1 MIETITIFDVSV
13 YSGYSYIGHCKEFLW
28 NVKSRQSGDF
38 IFKGLVCEY
47 DFEEMMLRKDLFL
60 RTHENQEYVLED
72 FVITDVSQIGRLQG
86 SAKSI
91 KILDSSFPAIKAF
104 IEDEKIVLSKE
115 TQLEAFKAVSDV
127 VHQVKNDAVING
139 EQTRAVMR
147 TLVDEVLQ
155 APDAI
160 MNLMDIKSF
169 DDYTF
174 THNVNVSA
182 ISLLIGSSMGLTK
195 NELEELATGCMLHD
209 VGKIKIA
216 IDLLNK
222 EGSLSDDEF
231 VELRSHP
238 RQGYDILV
246 KSRGLSE
253 ESRLVALQHHEK
265 FQGNGY
271 PANLR
276 GNEITLYARICSVA
290 DVYDALTT
298 DRPYRLAM
306 SPYDAIKILTSG
318 IDRHFDPN
326 VLTAFIR
333 KFSLYPAGSF
343 VRLNDASIALVL
355 RNNPESVIRPVVK
368 LLKDSKGEKYP
379 DRIEIN
385 LAESSGLYIVGQASF
400 TDAKIL

>member
-1 MIETITIFDVSV
+1 MIETITIFDASV
-13 YSGYSYIGHCKEFLW
+13 YSGYSYIGYCKEFLW

-72 FVITDVSQIGRLQG
+72 FVITDVSQIGKLQG

-91 KILDSSFPAIKAF
+91 KMLDSSFPAIKAF

-182 ISLLIGSSMGLTK
+182 ISLLIGSSMGLAK
-195 NELEELATGCMLHD
+195 DELEELATGCVLHD

-222 EGSLSDDEF
+222 EGSLSDEEF
-231 VELRSHP
+231 IELRSHP

-276 GNEITLYARICSVA
+276 GNEISLYSRICSVA

-333 KFSLYPAGSF
+333 K
-343 VRLNDASIALVL
+343 I
-355 RNNPESVIRPVVK
+355 K
-368 LLKDSKGEKYP
+368 
-379 DRIEIN
+379 
-385 LAESSGLYIVGQASF
+385 
-400 TDAKIL
+400 

>member
-1 MIETITIFDVSV
+1 MIETITIIDASI
-13 YSGYSYIGHCKEFLW
+13 YSGYSYIGYCKEFVW
-28 NVKSRQSGDF
+28 NIKSRQGGDF
-38 IFKGLVCEY
+38 TFKGLVCEY
-47 DFEEMMLRKDLFL
+47 DFEEMMLRKDLLL
-60 RTHENQEYVLED
+60 RTPDNIEYLLED
-72 FVITDVSQIGRLQG
+72 FIITDVSQIGRLLG
-86 SAKSI
+86 SAKCI
-91 KILDSSFPAIKAF
+91 EKLESSFHAVKTF

-139 EQTRAVMR
+139 EQTRAVTR
-147 TLVDEVLQ
+147 TLVEEVLQ

-174 THNVNVSA
+174 THNVNVAA

-195 NELEELATGCMLHD
+195 DELEELATGCMLHD
-209 VGKIKIA
+209 VGKIKIP

-271 PANLR
+271 PAKLR
-276 GNEITLYARICSVA
+276 GNEITLYSRICSVA

-318 IDRHFDPN
+318 VDRHFDPD
-326 VLTAFIR
+326 VLTAFVR

-343 VRLNDASIALVL
+343 VRLNDSSIALVL
-355 RNNPESVIRPVVK
+355 RNNAESVIRPVVK
-368 LLKDSKGEKYP
+368 IIKNSSGQKCTE
-379 DRIEIN
+379 RIEIN
-385 LAESSGLYIVGQASF
+385 LTEAKGLYIVGQASF
-400 TDAKIL
+400 AEAKTF